1 MQVHDCMLALG
12 MMELSGTQRKR
23 LLDGVSGAAL

>member
-1 MQVHDCMLALG
+1 MLALG